1 MDEDLYGSKELK
13 ELFKP
18 KEIYN
23 WKPA

>member
-23 WKPA
+23 WKF